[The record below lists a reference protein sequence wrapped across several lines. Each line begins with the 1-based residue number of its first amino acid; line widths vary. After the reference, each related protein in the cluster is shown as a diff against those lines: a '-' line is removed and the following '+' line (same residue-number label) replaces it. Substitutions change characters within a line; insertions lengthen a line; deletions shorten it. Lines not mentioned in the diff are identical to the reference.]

1 MRGTFGLYPTPWRA
15 SPIVDPQRSHMPI
28 LFMVRG
34 ANAVAILFPVALCLG
49 LSLTEIPPG
58 VLAASDLI
66 VAFASLTAI
75 AFSEW
80 VILEI
85 ARTLTELGL

>member
-1 MRGTFGLYPTPWRA
+1 MLLP
-15 SPIVDPQRSHMPI
+15 
-28 LFMVRG
+28 
-34 ANAVAILFPVALCLG
+34 ILFPVALCLG
-49 LSLTEIPPG
+49 LTLTEIPPG
-58 VLAASDLI
+58 ELGASDLI